1 MPIQFVG
8 HSTATIDGGAVSV
21 NPRSL
26 TGGIDTQMRAGDFA
40 LLAVGNA
47 TSNNQNNALSIA
59 SGGGLTWTATTKV
72 FQHDLADMNFIVFR
86 ALAATAPTGNVT
98 TNSITNGASIAM
110 LTVWRGID
118 PASPLDTAIQITG
131 AINGAHPN
139 PPAGLAATM
148 AGCVAVV
155 FGANACVNNSA
166 QTITSVSSGYTL
178 TSKGNNTANILADV
192 AGACGYLATPLS
204 SGQTV
209 DPGAYVSSK
218 STTSDAWG
226 AATVILRPAPS
237 GGNVKAWTGSAFV
250 AKPVKVWSGSQWVA
264 KPLKRWNGTA
274 WVTTNY

>member
-1 MPIQFVG
+1 MAIQFVG

-21 NPRSL
+21 NPLSL
-26 TGGIDTQMRAGDFA
+26 GGGIDTQMRAGDFA

-59 SGGGLTWTATTKV
+59 SGGGLTWTSTTKV
-72 FQHDLADMNFIVFR
+72 FQHDIADINFIVFR
-86 ALAATAPTGNVT
+86 VLAATAPTGSIT
-98 TNSITNGASIAM
+98 TNSVTNGASIAM

-139 PPAGLAATM
+139 PPAGIAATI

-178 TSKGNNTANILADV
+178 ISKANNAANILSDA
-192 AGACGYLATPLS
+192 AGACGYLATPLT

-218 STTSDAWG
+218 STTSDCWG

-237 GGNVKAWTGSAFV
+237 GGNAKIWTGSAWA
-250 AKPVKVWSGSQWVA
+250 AKPVKVWNGTAWVA
-264 KPLKRWNGTA
+264 KPLKVWNGSA
-274 WVTTNY
+274 WVKTTY